1 MKKITLLIALL
12 TISFGF
18 AQDLPFNFETSPV
31 TADFEGFNGG
41 AATVE
46 AVVTAQATGNTSAN
60 LLKIVR
66 NADKAWAGVATTT
79 ATDLDFTTKK
89 YITAKIWTSAP
100 IGTKVMFK
108 TEEVGVDTNN
118 SGEKNT
124 FTTKTGEWETI
135 VLDFTGV
142 TNAKQNKLVIIP
154 DNGNMGDGSAASTFY
169 FDDIAQSET
178 LPPVPV
184 NLPFNFE
191 TSPVTADF
199 EGFDG
204 GAATVEAVGT
214 AQATGNTSA
223 NLLKIVRNADKAWAG
238 AAAITATD
246 LDFTTEKYIT
256 AKIWTSAPIGT
267 KVMFKTEEAGVAT
280 NNSGEKNT
288 FTTKTG
294 EWETIVLDFTGVTNA
309 KQNKLV
315 FIPDNGNMGDGSA
328 ASTFYFDDIA
338 QSETTPVVETCSD
351 GIKNQ
356 DETGVDCGGVCNACP
371 EISLPLDFSDASQL
385 FTYDAAGH
393 TGGSVALEGGKL
405 RFNGNGHAYDQAY
418 LDLTTPFSLIDD
430 ANNTFTVTMDPI
442 DVPAGEERTHL
453 IRASFAGG
461 SAAGTQIEG
470 KSIGSGEQEVT
481 FNFGVS
487 GAEPWTQI
495 VIFMDFGT
503 DGANTI
509 NGKATDYLI
518 SSITLGADPASPPP
532 PVASPPTTAPTA
544 PPTRNA
550 GDVISFYSEAYTST
564 GLNGVTWDNGA
575 DAVEENIASNNLLKI
590 TNGTG
595 DFIGNEVANTD
606 GFVNATDMTHLH
618 ADFWI
623 GGDYVAGQVLKVKLS
638 NHTGG
643 SGETNSITKEIATLS
658 TDAQNWVSID
668 LELGDDARERIAQ
681 VLLILYKF
689 GSSA

>member
-1 MKKITLLIALL
+1 MKKITLLITLL

-18 AQDLPFNFETSPV
+18 AQDLPY
-31 TADFEGFNGG
+31 D
-41 AATVE
+41 
-46 AVVTAQATGNTSAN
+46 
-60 LLKIVR
+60 
-66 NADKAWAGVATTT
+66 
-79 ATDLDFTTKK
+79 
-89 YITAKIWTSAP
+89 
-100 IGTKVMFK
+100 
-108 TEEVGVDTNN
+108 
-118 SGEKNT
+118 
-124 FTTKTGEWETI
+124 
-135 VLDFTGV
+135 
-142 TNAKQNKLVIIP
+142 
-154 DNGNMGDGSAASTFY
+154 
-169 FDDIAQSET
+169 
-178 LPPVPV
+178 
-184 NLPFNFE
+184 FE

-204 GAATVEAVGT
+204 GVATVEAVGT
-214 AQATGNTSA
+214 AQATGNTSV
-223 NLLKIVRNADKAWAG
+223 NLLKIVKGAGQVWAG
-238 AAAITATD
+238 AKIILDTPFDFSTKSNIEVRIFTTSPIGSKIEFKAEQNITAG
-246 LDFTTEKYIT
+246 
-256 AKIWTSAPIGT
+256 ATSGPKLAY
-267 KVMFKTEEAGVAT
+267 
-280 NNSGEKNT
+280 
-288 FTTKTG
+288 TTKTG
-294 EWETIVLDFTGVTNA
+294 EWETLTFDFSGVTNTNLTA
-309 KQNKLV
+309 LV
-315 FIPDNGNMGDGSA
+315 MIPYLPGDVQGDGSE

-418 LDLTTPFSLIDD
+418 LDLTTPFSLIDN

-453 IRASFAGG
+453 IKASFAGG

-681 VLLILYKF
+681 VLLIYTNSGAAPSTVYTDNIYMYRAAATAGVSDNAALNVAMHPNPAAGVLNLSAANTIEDAIIYNVLGREVMGLNIDSNSAAIDVSGLSSGIYLIKYTVGNAVGTAKF
-689 GSSA
+689 IKE

>member
-1 MKKITLLIALL
+1 MKKITLLITLL

-18 AQDLPFNFETSPV
+18 AQDLPY
-31 TADFEGFNGG
+31 D
-41 AATVE
+41 
-46 AVVTAQATGNTSAN
+46 
-60 LLKIVR
+60 
-66 NADKAWAGVATTT
+66 
-79 ATDLDFTTKK
+79 
-89 YITAKIWTSAP
+89 
-100 IGTKVMFK
+100 
-108 TEEVGVDTNN
+108 
-118 SGEKNT
+118 
-124 FTTKTGEWETI
+124 
-135 VLDFTGV
+135 
-142 TNAKQNKLVIIP
+142 
-154 DNGNMGDGSAASTFY
+154 
-169 FDDIAQSET
+169 
-178 LPPVPV
+178 
-184 NLPFNFE
+184 FE

-204 GAATVEAVGT
+204 GVATVEAVGT
-214 AQATGNTSA
+214 AQAIGNTSV
-223 NLLKIVRNADKAWAG
+223 NLLKIVKGAGQVWAG
-238 AAAITATD
+238 AKIILDTPFDFSTKSNIEVRIFTTSPIGSKIEFKAEQNITAG
-246 LDFTTEKYIT
+246 
-256 AKIWTSAPIGT
+256 ATSGPKLAY
-267 KVMFKTEEAGVAT
+267 
-280 NNSGEKNT
+280 
-288 FTTKTG
+288 TTKTG
-294 EWETIVLDFTGVTNA
+294 EWETLTFDFSGVTDTNLTA
-309 KQNKLV
+309 LV
-315 FIPDNGNMGDGSA
+315 MIPYLPGDVQGDGSE

-418 LDLTTPFSLIDD
+418 LDLTTPFSLIDN

-453 IRASFAGG
+453 IKASFAGG

-481 FNFGVS
+481 FNFGAS

-681 VLLILYKF
+681 VLLIYTNSGAAPSTVYTDNIYMYRAAATAGVSDNAALNVAMHPNPAAGVLNLSAANTIEDAIIYNVLGREVMGLNIDSNSAAIDVSGLSSGIYLIKYTVGNAVGTAKF
-689 GSSA
+689 IKE